1 MDLEL
6 LGSRLERI
14 GFSCEIICD
23 TLQIWSA
30 NMNAGTVD
38 LEGNFYPGS
47 DFIRLNSKERNQVV
61 YLILKQKGAID
72 HEAIIEFGKAQGF
85 E

>member
-14 GFSCEIICD
+14 GFSYEIIND

-30 NMNAGTVD
+30 DKHVGTVD

-47 DFIRLNSKERNQVV
+47 DFIRINSKERNQVV

-72 HEAIIEFGKAQGF
+72 HEAIIEFDKAQGF

>member
-6 LGSRLERI
+6 LASRLERI
-14 GFSCEIICD
+14 GFSCDIIYN

-30 NMNAGTVD
+30 DKDVGTVD
-38 LEGNFYPGS
+38 LEGNFYPGN

>member
-14 GFSCEIICD
+14 GFSCEIIYN

-30 NMNAGTVD
+30 NNHAGSVD
-38 LEGNFYPGS
+38 LDGNFYPGK

>member
-6 LGSRLERI
+6 LASRLERI
-14 GFSCEIICD
+14 GFSCDIIYN

-30 NMNAGTVD
+30 DKDVGTVD
-38 LEGNFYPGS
+38 LEGNFYPGN

-72 HEAIIEFGKAQGF
+72 HEAIIEFGKSQGF

>member
-6 LGSRLERI
+6 LASRLERI

-38 LEGNFYPGS
+38 LEGNFYPGN
-47 DFIRLNSKERNQVV
+47 DFIRITSKERNQVV
-61 YLILKQKGAID
+61 YLILKQKGAIEY
-72 HEAIIEFGKAQGF
+72 EAILEFEPEKG
-85 E
+85 